1 MPDFIDNT
9 KEIGVQFEEFES
21 KLDILMYYV
30 AMSSHSQSE
39 ETDCQPFV
47 STFPFFCVYYSNKS
61 WLIH

>member
-21 KLDILMYYV
+21 KLDILIYYV

-47 STFPFFCVYYSNKS
+47 STFPFF
-61 WLIH
+61 